1 MKKTSNKLSII
12 GKAFYWIFFAGLIFV
27 ASLVAFSSSNL
38 IPSYKLLVVQSGSMQ
53 PSIPLGS
60 LVLTQKQSEYQEGDV
75 ITFQNTGD
83 TKYLITHRLTSI
95 EQLENGK
102 LFITK
107 GDANED
113 ADSERVDPGLVVGKV
128 IWALPLIG
136 YVVSFARTQTG
147 LIALVVIPATIIIY
161 SEILAIKKELGKLKV
176 NLKKKPKDSR
186 FFLPKLLLL
195 LLLLGLSPVGQ
206 SRSAYTDSETVNSN
220 FAAAEC
226 FDNCGEGE
234 FQAEGQ
240 ADVQSINLNF
250 YKRPGLLEVGFEIT
264 GVSSYDSLE
273 YEVTYVK
280 NPDIDELILGTKDN
294 ASNSDTITEEW
305 IPLGF
310 CSSGGCTYDD
320 VVGDV
325 EITINLLQGGIVVDT
340 LTSSLT
346 P

>member
-1 MKKTSNKLSII
+1 
-12 GKAFYWIFFAGLIFV
+12 
-27 ASLVAFSSSNL
+27 
-38 IPSYKLLVVQSGSMQ
+38 MQ

-83 TKYLITHRLTSI
+83 TKYLITHRLKNI
-95 EQLENGK
+95 EELENGK

-113 ADSERVDPGLVVGKV
+113 ADSERVDPGSVVGKV

-136 YVVSFARTQTG
+136 FVVSFARTQTG

-161 SEILAIKKELGKLKV
+161 SEVLAIKKELGKLKV
-176 NLKKKPKDSR
+176 NLKKKPKTSR
-186 FFLPKLLLL
+186 FFLPKLLGLMLL
-195 LLLLGLSPVGQ
+195 FSLTFIGK

-226 FDNCGEGE
+226 FGECGEGG
-234 FQAEGQ
+234 FRVQGQ
-240 ADVQSINLNF
+240 ESEQGIVLDF

-264 GVSSYDSLE
+264 GVVDYDSLE

-280 NPDIDELILGTKDN
+280 NPDIDELIPGTKDN
-294 ASNSDTITEEW
+294 SVHSATITEEW

-325 EITINLLQGGIVVDT
+325 HLTVNLLQGTTVVYT
-340 LTSSLT
+340 FNSSLT